1 MALRAGYYGV
11 KRRIKDK
18 IEDIAGAWDTTIASL
33 FPRDEQAI
41 LGAKQLFKPSA
52 LTVNGITVSVNAD
65 DSIDVSGTP
74 TASTT
79 SVRIFNPGVLLKKGS
94 YRATLISG
102 TGIPS
107 NATLQISTVIG
118 GNWSRIAMAN
128 IGEDALFTLNA
139 DDIPIGITIGMTVTA
154 GTAVSMSNIKVL
166 ITLASDTDRTFA
178 PYAMTNQEL
187 TASAADQKTAINAI
201 ITAATGA
208 ADFAAF
214 KTAMGAIT
222 PVTRSLYIEGTT
234 EPDSKTIAE
243 EPVVEKK
250 TTKKKSTAKAE
261 TTEEV

>member
-18 IEDIAGAWDTTIASL
+18 IETIAAAWDTTIASL
-33 FPRDEQAI
+33 FPRSEQNV

-65 DSIDVSGTP
+65 DSIDASGTP

-79 SVRIFNPGVLLKKGS
+79 SVRIFNPSVLLKKGS

-118 GNWSRIAMAN
+118 GNWSRIATVN

-139 DDIPIGITIGMTVTA
+139 DDIPIGISIGMTVTA
-154 GTAVSMSNIKVL
+154 GTAIDISDIKLL
-166 ITLASDTDRTFA
+166 ITLASDTDRTFS

-187 TASAADQKTAINAI
+187 TASAVDQKTAINAI
-201 ITAATGA
+201 ISAATGA

-214 KTAMGAIT
+214 KTAMSAIT
-222 PVTRSLYIEGTT
+222 PLTRSINVEGTT
-234 EPDSKTIAE
+234 DPDSRSIE
-243 EPVVEKK
+243 DPVVEKK
-250 TTKKKSTAKAE
+250 TTRKK
-261 TTEEV
+261 VNR